1 MGVVLPNRGGDYH
14 NKGTPLK
21 WHSKNTDVRH
31 GWKLDYESLST
42 KNCSWQKC
50 EMFTPQNFRLYGTC
64 NVKYYLLMGV
74 VSYHG

>member
-1 MGVVLPNRGGDYH
+1 MGVVLPNRGGDCH
-14 NKGTPLK
+14 NNGTPLK

-42 KNCSWQKC
+42 KNCSWRKMRNDNPSKFQAIW
-50 EMFTPQNFRLYGTC
+50 Y